1 MNKSYLEKELANL
14 GPALRTNRQR
24 VSNLVLETP
33 ELLPFLIE
41 IVFEMITHS
50 KIIAT
55 DIEGIKYKLKIK

>member
-41 IVFEMITHS
+41 IVFEIKN
-50 KIIAT
+50 KIWILLNQNLMLT
-55 DIEGIKYKLKIK
+55 IHT